1 MRHMLRLKQ
10 HGLLIP
16 LFNFDNDTLILF
28 SRVTS
33 LLVEPIQRTHSQ
45 RAIGVV
51 SIHVAYAS
59 LADSRASFMSF
70 GTIGSGQ
77 SFDESIVT
85 IMVSPTF
92 ALIDLIIT
100 SSILNQ

>member
-1 MRHMLRLKQ
+1 MLRLKQ

-16 LFNFDNDTLILF
+16 LCNFDSETLILF

-59 LADSRASFMSF
+59 VVDISASFISF
-70 GTIGSGQ
+70 GTTGSGH
-77 SFDESIVT
+77 SFDGTITIVT
-85 IMVSPTF
+85 VSPTF
-92 ALIDLIIT
+92 VLMDLIMA
-100 SSILNQ
+100 SSTLNQ